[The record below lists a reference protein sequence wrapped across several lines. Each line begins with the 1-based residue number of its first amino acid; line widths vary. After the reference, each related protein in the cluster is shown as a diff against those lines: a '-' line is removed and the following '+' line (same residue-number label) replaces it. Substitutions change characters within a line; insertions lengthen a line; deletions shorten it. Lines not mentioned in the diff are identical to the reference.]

1 LTKDH
6 FKLIYE
12 DHAEAIRSYIYYRSG
27 DMNLSDDITQET
39 FIKVWNKRH
48 SIGFKT
54 IKPLL
59 YKISA
64 DLFIDHIR
72 KQKHRESFSDEI
84 RFRLKS
90 YLEDSSENELW
101 KEKCEKA
108 LLNLSEKE
116 RITFLMHKK
125 DELPYK
131 EIALRLN
138 ISIKAVEKRMS
149 QALKKLKEIK

>member
-1 LTKDH
+1 MTKNH
-6 FKLIYE
+6 FKIIYE
-12 DHAEAIRSYIYYRSG
+12 DHVEAIRSYIYYRSG
-27 DMNLSDDITQET
+27 DMDLSDDITQET
-39 FIKVWNKRH
+39 FIKAWNKRNR
-48 SIGFKT
+48 IEFKN

-64 DLFIDHIR
+64 GLFIDHVR

-90 YLEDSSENELW
+90 YLEDSSQNEFW
-101 KEKCEKA
+101 KQKCEKA
-108 LLNLSEKE
+108 LQHLSEKE